1 MGYWQCSMEA
11 MERMKNIFST
21 NFWNKKRVLIT
32 GNTGFKG
39 SWLTLWLSEL
49 GAHVTG
55 IGLKPN
61 TTPSLY
67 RQIDIKQRIERQHIA
82 DIRDA
87 NIIKS
92 IVHECQP
99 EIVIHLAAQ
108 PLVKESYRDP
118 LGTWSTNVQGCLNLL
133 EALKHLNH
141 KCSVVM
147 VTTDKVYQ
155 NKEWD
160 FGYRE
165 DDELGGHDPYSAS
178 KAAAEIA
185 IASWR
190 KSFCGH
196 DAHQTKNLAIA
207 TARAGN
213 VIGGGDWAE
222 NRIIPDAIR
231 ALAASRPIGV
241 RNPRATR
248 PWQHVLEPLGGYLCL
263 AKALADNQN
272 DEHKSNLYCSS
283 FNFGPSLEANQT
295 VGELIDATL
304 KYWPG
309 KWVDTSE
316 TKGLHEAGRL
326 HLQIDKAVHQL
337 GWMPQ
342 WKFARTVA
350 RTVDWYRSV
359 DAGEDATQ
367 CCLKD
372 IYLYQNSVQT
382 SNE

>member
-1 MGYWQCSMEA
+1 MDDWQCSMEA
-11 MERMKNIFST
+11 METMNNIFNET
-21 NFWNKKRVLIT
+21 FWDRKRVLIT

-49 GAHVTG
+49 GANVTG

-61 TTPSLY
+61 TTPNLY
-67 RQIDIKQRIERQHIA
+67 DQGDIRQRVERQHNV
-82 DIRDA
+82 DIQDA
-87 NIIKS
+87 NAIKG
-92 IVHECQP
+92 IVNECQP
-99 EIVIHLAAQ
+99 QIVIHLAAQ
-108 PLVKESYRDP
+108 PLVRESYRDP
-118 LGTWSTNVQGCLNLL
+118 LGTWATNVQGCLNLL
-133 EALKHLNH
+133 EALKDIEH

-147 VTTDKVYQ
+147 VTTDKVYE

-165 DDELGGHDPYSAS
+165 NDQLGGHDPYSAS

-190 KSFCGH
+190 RSFCGENT
-196 DAHQTKNLAIA
+196 HQTKYLAIA

-222 NRIIPDAIR
+222 DRIMPDAIR
-231 ALAASRPIGV
+231 SLAANRPIEV

-248 PWQHVLEPLGGYLCL
+248 PWQHVLEPLSGYLCL
-263 AKALADNQN
+263 AKTLANSQN
-272 DEHKSNLYCSS
+272 DEHKSKLYCST
-283 FNFGPSLEANQT
+283 FNFGPLVEANQT
-295 VGELIDATL
+295 VSELINTTL

-309 KWVDTSE
+309 KWEDKSDTQ
-316 TKGLHEAGRL
+316 GPHEAGRL
-326 HLQIDKAVHQL
+326 NLQIDKAMHQL

-342 WKFARTVA
+342 WKFDRTVA

-359 DAGEDATQ
+359 NEGKDATQ
-367 CCLKD
+367 CCLED
-372 IYLYQNSVQT
+372 IYFYQKCSFSSQ
-382 SNE
+382 